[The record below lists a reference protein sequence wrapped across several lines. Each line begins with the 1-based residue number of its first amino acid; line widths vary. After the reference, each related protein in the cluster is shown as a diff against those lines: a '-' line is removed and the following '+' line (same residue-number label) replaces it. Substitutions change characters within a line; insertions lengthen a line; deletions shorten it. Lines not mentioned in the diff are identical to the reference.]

1 MCDSGLL
8 FECLVL
14 HTDSISTTT
23 STGSG
28 LEARIR
34 ALKEQL
40 RQRKEEVKR
49 VQSEQ
54 RRKKKAILKQHKEQ
68 LMRKIEVSAE
78 YTTVD
83 AESAQ

>member
-1 MCDSGLL
+1 MCDSLL
-8 FECLVL
+8 HYECLAS

-49 VQSEQ
+49 VQNEQ
-54 RRKKKAILKQHKEQ
+54 RRKKKAILKQHEEQ
-68 LMRKIEVSAE
+68 LMKKIEVSAE
-78 YTTVD
+78 
-83 AESAQ
+83 SAL